1 MYIVCCS
8 PPNRDYKWDGYDF
21 FVREITMGKIKDG
34 FPFVNYLIGVFQT
47 FDEAK
52 TAIDEEIGI
61 IKEDNPN
68 RVIVMSN
75 TEPYDGVL
83 YGRLVTF
90 KTLHKEGK

>member
-1 MYIVCCS
+1 MCCS

-21 FVREITMGKIKDG
+21 FVREITIGKIKDE

-52 TAIDEEIGI
+52 TAIDEKIGI
-61 IKEDNPN
+61 INAEIG
-68 RVIVMSN
+68 RRFIVMSN

-90 KTLHKEGK
+90 KALHKEGK